1 MAVTSSTTELTRLPE
16 VTLPDLDGT
25 PVNLAALAAGR
36 PLVVA
41 FACNHCP
48 YVKWVESRPRPR
60 SRIERAGRGL
70 GGHLPATTPR
80 SHPDD
85 DVARPA
91 RPGRPAPAG
100 RSPTWST
107 RARRWPATFD
117 AGVHPGLLRVR
128 RAAARLV
135 YRGAMDDARPD
146 AEPPVDGRY
155 LRAALDAAA
164 SGASLE
170 GLGRPSLGCSIKWR

>member
-1 MAVTSSTTELTRLPE
+1 MAITSSATELTRLPE

-25 PVNLAALAAGR
+25 PVSLVALAAGR

-48 YVKWVESRPRPR
+48 YVKWVEAGLAEVARDRPDAAWVAIC
-60 SRIERAGRGL
+60 SNDTAQY
-70 GGHLPATTPR
+70 
-80 SHPDD
+80 PDD
-85 DVARPA
+85 DVPGLRDQVERAGWPFPYLVDESQEVAR
-91 RPGRPAPAG
+91 
-100 RSPTWST
+100 
-107 RARRWPATFD
+107 TFD
-117 AGVHPGLLRVR
+117 AVCTPDFFVFDGTGS
-128 RAAARLV
+128 LV
-135 YRGAMDDARPD
+135 YRGAMDDARPN

>member
-48 YVKWVESRPRPR
+48 YVKWVERGLAEVA
-60 SRIERAGRGL
+60 IERPDA
-70 GGHLPATTPR
+70 AWVAIASNDTAQY
-80 SHPDD
+80 PDD
-85 DVARPA
+85 DVPGLRDQVERAGWPFSYLVDESQEVAR
-91 RPGRPAPAG
+91 
-100 RSPTWST
+100 
-107 RARRWPATFD
+107 TFD
-117 AGVHPGLLRVR
+117 AACTPDFFVFDGRGL
-128 RAAARLV
+128 LV